1 MVYKVLIR
9 KHKIEQQEQSFQSLP
24 MIYKVLIRKRKIEQQ
39 E

>member
-9 KHKIEQQEQSFQSLP
+9 KRKIEQQEQSFQSLP